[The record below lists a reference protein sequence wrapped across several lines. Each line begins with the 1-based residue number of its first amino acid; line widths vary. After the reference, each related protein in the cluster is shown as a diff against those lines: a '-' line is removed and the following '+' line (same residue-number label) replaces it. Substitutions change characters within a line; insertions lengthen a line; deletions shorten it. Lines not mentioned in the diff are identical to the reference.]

1 MIGWIFFINYFRISA
16 LLAGLTDSLAAMI
29 VSAAPGLEISR
40 NMLALFASL
49 SPLTVLYQSDRNL
62 RINLLA
68 ILVNNQIY
76 NRVAVV
82 VSCVYGVKWAMEPGM
97 DMSMR

>member
-40 NMLALFASL
+40 NMLALFTSL
-49 SPLTVLYQSDRNL
+49 TPLTVLYQSDRNL

-82 VSCVYGVKWAMEPGM
+82 VSCVYGVK
-97 DMSMR
+97 